1 MGVKRWFTFV
11 DSEFVF
17 CKVDQFYFGLGI
29 ASRKLGTEYLF
40 KTEQYVILNIC
51 VIAIFSIFYPI

>member
-29 ASRKLGTEYLF
+29 ANRKLGTGYLS
-40 KTEQYVILNIC
+40 KTEQSVILNIC
-51 VIAIFSIFYPI
+51 IITIL